1 MCMLCVIPPHVVPS
15 LDKLEN
21 SALNN
26 PHGFGFA
33 IAVPSEQRIIVE
45 RTMNADES
53 INRFLQLRMQYSE
66 GYAIWHA
73 RYATHGSKTVE
84 NCHPFPVGGDQR
96 TYLAHNGILSC
107 EAPKNDDRSDTRIFA
122 DEILPGIGGVTALDN
137 DYVWEMLEEYTGGS
151 KLAVL
156 TVDPAAKHPLYILN
170 QHAGWEDTDGVW
182 WSNQTCFLESWAT
195 AYRAKT
201 KTIGYYD
208 GYYDMGYDTKGREYA
223 KPGMAMDLDEA
234 AEEVVECAH
243 CQYVMDSA
251 ELELSEQTC
260 YQCGFC
266 FDCDLGYLECDC
278 YRPRNNQLVM
288 EY

>member
-1 MCMLCVIPPHVVPS
+1 MCMLCVIPPHVTPS
-15 LDKLEN
+15 RDKLEN

-45 RTMNADES
+45 RTMSADES
-53 INRFLQLRMQYSE
+53 INRFLEVRKQYPE
-66 GYAIWHA
+66 GYAVWHA
-73 RYATHGSKTVE
+73 RYATHGSKVIE

-96 TYLAHNGILSC
+96 TYLAHNGILNC

-122 DEILPGIGGVTALDN
+122 DEVLPGIGGVTALDN
-137 DYVWEMLEEYTGGS
+137 DYVWEMLEDYTGGS
-151 KLAVL
+151 KVAVL
-156 TVDPAAKHPLYILN
+156 TVDPAAKHPLYLLN

-195 AYRAKT
+195 AYRK
-201 KTIGYYD
+201 KDSVIGYYD

-223 KPGMAMDLDEA
+223 KPGLAMDLDSA
-234 AEEVVECAH
+234 AEEVLECVN
-243 CQYVMDSA
+243 CQYVMDST
-251 ELELSEQTC
+251 ELMYADNTC
-260 YQCGFC
+260 YQCGYC
-266 FDCDLGYLECDC
+266 FECTQGYMECDC
-278 YRPRNNQLVM
+278 YTPRTKQLAM

>member
-1 MCMLCVIPPHVVPS
+1 MCMLCVIPPHVIPS
-15 LDKLEN
+15 RDKLEN

-45 RTMNADES
+45 RSMSADES
-53 INRFLQLRMQYSE
+53 INNFLAVRAQHME

-73 RYATHGSKTVE
+73 RYATHGSKVIE

-96 TYLAHNGILSC
+96 TYLAHNGILNC

-137 DYVWEMLEEYTGGS
+137 DYVWDMLEEYTSGS
-151 KLAVL
+151 KVAVL
-156 TVDPAAKHPLYILN
+156 TVDPNAEHPLYLLN
-170 QHAGWEDTDGVW
+170 QQLGWEDTDGVW
-182 WSNQTCFLESWAT
+182 WSNKTCFLESWAT
-195 AYRAKT
+195 AYRSKD
-201 KTIGYYD
+201 KVLGYYD
-208 GYYDMGYDTKGREYA
+208 GYYDWGYDTKGKEYA
-223 KPGMAMDLDEA
+223 KPSVVTDLDAA
-234 AEEVVECAH
+234 AEEIYECKS
-243 CQYVMDSA
+243 CMYVFDA
-251 ELELSEQTC
+251 EELAYSYNTC

-266 FDCDLGYLECDC
+266 FECDSNYVDCDCFV
-278 YRPRNNQLVM
+278 PRNKQLQM